1 MWILLLFSAW
11 ALAGTMPALGTET
24 STLGQPVIGIAEGHS
39 WTIYSGF
46 WYVEPL
52 SGIEETDSPSEI
64 PTQRWTTI
72 VSSGPYVNVA
82 GASELVD
89 ATGRVIE
96 NAIEDNKVFIS
107 NLPTGTY
114 FARNGERTIVKI
126 VKVE

>member
-24 STLGQPVIGIAEGHS
+24 STLGQPVIGISEGSS
-39 WTIYSGF
+39 WTVYSGF

-52 SGIEETDSPSEI
+52 LGIEEDVPSEF
-64 PTQRWTTI
+64 PAQRWTAI
-72 VSSGPYVNVA
+72 VSSGPYVNA
-82 GASELVD
+82 PGASELVD
-89 ATGRVIE
+89 ASGRVIP
-96 NAIEDNKVFIS
+96 NAITEDKVYLS
-107 NLPTGTY
+107 NLPQGTY

>member
-1 MWILLLFSAW
+1 MLLLLFSAW
-11 ALAGTMPALGTET
+11 ALSSTVPAAATET
-24 STLGQPVIGIAEGHS
+24 STLGQPVIGIAEGPS
-39 WTIYSGF
+39 WTVYFGF

-64 PTQRWTTI
+64 PVQRWTTI

-82 GASELVD
+82 GATELVD

-114 FARNGERTIVKI
+114 FARNGDRTVVKI

>member
-1 MWILLLFSAW
+1 MLLLLFSAW

-24 STLGQPVIGIAEGHS
+24 STLGQPVIGVAEGPS

-52 SGIEETDSPSEI
+52 SGIEEDAPSEI
-64 PTQRWTTI
+64 PTERWTTI
-72 VSSGPYVNVA
+72 VSAAPYVSVS
-82 GASELVD
+82 GATELVD

-96 NAIEDNKVFIS
+96 NAITDDKVYLS

-114 FARNGERTIVKI
+114 FARNEERTIVKI
-126 VKVE
+126 VKVQ

>member
-1 MWILLLFSAW
+1 MLLLLFSAW
-11 ALAGTMPALGTET
+11 ALSSTVPAAATES
-24 STLGQPVIGIAEGHS
+24 STLGQPVIGISEGS
-39 WTIYSGF
+39 TWTVYSGF

-52 SGIEETDSPSEI
+52 SGIEETDSPSEF
-64 PTQRWTTI
+64 PVQRWTTI
-72 VSSGPYVNVA
+72 VSSGPYVNVQ

-96 NAIEDNKVFIS
+96 DAIEDDKVFIS

-114 FARNGERTIVKI
+114 FARDEERTIVKI

>member
-1 MWILLLFSAW
+1 MVVLLLFSAW
-11 ALAGTMPALGTET
+11 ALAGTLPALGTET
-24 STLGQPVIGIAEGHS
+24 STLGQPVIGISEGSS

-46 WYVEPL
+46 WYVEPV
-52 SGIEETDSPSEI
+52 SGIEEEAPSEI
-64 PTQRWTTI
+64 PVQRWTTI

-96 NAIEDNKVFIS
+96 NAIEDDKVFIS
-107 NLPTGTY
+107 DLPTGTY

>member
-11 ALAGTMPALGTET
+11 ALSSTVPAAATESSTM
-24 STLGQPVIGIAEGHS
+24 GQPVIGIAEGSS

-64 PTQRWTTI
+64 PAQRWTTI
-72 VSSGPYVNVA
+72 VSSAPYVNVA
-82 GASELVD
+82 GATELVD
-89 ATGRVIE
+89 ASGRVIE
-96 NAIEDNKVFIS
+96 NAISDDKVFIS
-107 NLPTGTY
+107 NLSTGTY
-114 FARNGERTIVKI
+114 FARDGDRTIVKI